1 MTHAEMLVSLR
12 TRIGNPSITEVPAA
26 TLTDALNRAYK
37 EIGTKYPFNETR
49 CITSFTTIVNSPRYD
64 VPPDSNLMYRLWDDT
79 NKVKLKKRGVRF
91 LTALPL
97 NYPTGKPL
105 GYVRVKDWIQLIPTP
120 DAIYTIKIYYLLD
133 LAPMVDNAAV
143 PVLPFAWHDG
153 IVLKARH
160 LYYDDRGE
168 IGKAIY
174 AMNAWKE
181 WLSDKPSEMDIEK
194 DDMDD
199 IGVVLP
205 GLGGEYRSRS
215 MFRDLRF
222 NDNFDY
228 EN

>member
-1 MTHAEMLVSLR
+1 MTLQEMIGSLR
-12 TRIGNPSITEVPAA
+12 SRIGNPLTSEVPDA
-26 TLTDALNRAYK
+26 TLTGAVNRAYK

-49 CITSFTTIVNSPRYD
+49 CITSFETIVDSPRYD

-79 NKVKLKKRGVRF
+79 NKRKLRKRGVRYM
-91 LTALPL
+91 TGLPL

-105 GYVRVKDWIQLIPTP
+105 AYVRVRDWMQLIPTP
-120 DAIYTIKIYYLLD
+120 DAIYTIKVYYLLD
-133 LAPMVDNAAV
+133 LQALSDNADE

-160 LYYDDRGE
+160 IYYDDRGE

-181 WLSDKPSEMDIEK
+181 WLSDKPTEMDIEK

-199 IGVVLP
+199 IGVVISS
-205 GLGGEYRSRS
+205 LGNEFSSGAN
-215 MFRDLRF
+215 RDPRF
-222 NDNFDY
+222 NERFDY
-228 EN
+228 EY